1 MTILDGA
8 SLLPMFI
15 LLMGGVVLLV
25 LESFYVGFARKYSGR
40 VGLTTFVL
48 AFVSAIP
55 DLKSQNHLLTDWLV
69 FDSLSRFSTL
79 FILSIGIGIN
89 LLSYPLFK
97 KHPVSRSEYEFFI
110 IIASIGL
117 LLIASSADFLTL
129 FLGIEILSIASY
141 ILTGYMRNWS
151 ASAEASLKYFF
162 LGAIGA
168 AFLVYGI
175 ALLYGAVG
183 TTRFEG
189 LLTAYN
195 TLPAGQSTHLFWGG
209 IVFVTA
215 GLAFKAAVFPL
226 QFWAPDVY
234 EGAPTPVTAFMSVG
248 VKTGAFLAFVRVFF
262 YALPDFSDLWSQG
275 IGCLAVASLLYA
287 NLLALRQFNLKRFF
301 AYSGISHSG
310 FLLIALAAQGPQALP
325 ALLFYLVVYALA
337 TLAAFS
343 VLALHDKGERGVEME
358 DLKGMFRT
366 SPFSAGVLIFA
377 LLTLAG
383 IPPTPGFFAKL
394 FLFQA
399 AMHAGYYALVI
410 VALLTTVLAFYYYLR
425 IVVYLFAPST
435 APVVEPLRSRR
446 VLALMSLTSFGLLL
460 LVIYP
465 DSLLKFFN

>member
-1 MTILDGA
+1 MTLQD
-8 SLLPMFI
+8 SLPLLPMLI
-15 LLMGGVVLLV
+15 LLVGGVVLLL
-25 LESFYVGFARKYSGR
+25 LESFYVEVARKHSGKI
-40 VGLTTFVL
+40 GLATFSL
-48 AFVSAIP
+48 AFISALP
-55 DLKSQNHLLTDWLV
+55 MAESKNTLLTAWLA
-69 FDSLSRFSTL
+69 FDRLSHFSSL

-97 KHPVSRSEYEFFI
+97 KHPISRSEYEFFM

-141 ILTGYMRNWS
+141 ILTGYIRNWNTS
-151 ASAEASLKYFF
+151 SEASLKYFF

-175 ALLYGAVG
+175 ALLYGALG

-189 LLTAYN
+189 LLNAYN
-195 TLPAGQSTHLFWGG
+195 ALAAGQSLTLFWGG
-209 IVFVTA
+209 MVFITA
-215 GLAFKAAVFPL
+215 GFGFKAALFPL
-226 QFWAPDVY
+226 QFWAPDAY

-248 VKTGAFLAFVRVFF
+248 VKTGAFLAFARVFF
-262 YALPDFSDLWSQG
+262 YALPEFSDLWSEG
-275 IGCLAVASLLYA
+275 VGCIAVASLLYA

-310 FLLIALAAQGPQALP
+310 FLLIALAAQGPQALS

-343 VLALHDKGERGVEME
+343 VLALHDKGEQGIQME
-358 DLKGMFRT
+358 DLKGMARS
-366 SPFSAGVLIFA
+366 SPFSAGILIFA

-394 FLFQA
+394 FLFQS
-399 AMHAGYYALVI
+399 AMQAGYYALVLI
-410 VALLTTVLAFYYYLR
+410 ALLTTVLAFYYYLR
-425 IVVYLFAPST
+425 IAAYLFATST
-435 APVVEPLRSRR
+435 KPAEEPLYSRR

-460 LVIYP
+460 LIIYP
-465 DSLLKFFN
+465 DSLLKFFT